1 MRCVGLFLLVILL
14 LGGCGE
20 LPRPFSQSGQQNLD
34 LHVARE
40 RNTIHVRAPLE
51 LPSQRKAFFEQL
63 IVSQLRNSGLAAR
76 RAAAP
81 PTGVA
86 RLFASTEIR
95 PEGEDRERLRLS
107 WQLISMDGEP
117 LLTPVQERVIQ
128 QGAWQRGD
136 KELLESLSRDLTN
149 QIGES
154 FGMNYRP
161 PALTPEE
168 ITSEDPREE
177 SQDAAS
183 REEAATP
190 GPGDA
195 GQEQERSGEVVV
207 LPIEEAPGDGR
218 ESLEVAMMQVLRDAG
233 VPVRRVPEIQ
243 DFLLDVD
250 IELGEP
256 QDGSQRI
263 RIVWTL
269 LSARDFSEIGTLTQE
284 NRIPAGSL
292 DGEWGDTAY
301 AISRAAADGL
311 IELLRETG
319 LAITSGARSP

>member
-1 MRCVGLFLLVILL
+1 MRCAGLFLLMILL

-40 RNTIHVRAPLE
+40 RNTIHVRAPLD
-51 LPSQRKAFFEQL
+51 LPPQRKALFEQL
-63 IVSQLRNSGLAAR
+63 IVSQLRDSGLAAR

-81 PTGVA
+81 PAGVA
-86 RLFASTEIR
+86 RLFASAEIWS
-95 PEGEDRERLRLS
+95 EGEERERLRLS

-117 LLTPVQERVIQ
+117 LLAPVQERVIQ

-136 KELLESLSRDLTN
+136 EGLLDSLSRDLTN

-154 FGMNYRP
+154 FGMNYQP

-168 ITSEDPREE
+168 LASEDPAEE
-177 SQDAAS
+177 SRDAAP
-183 REEAATP
+183 RKEAATP
-190 GPGDA
+190 DMRDTEP
-195 GQEQERSGEVVV
+195 EQKRSGEVVV

-218 ESLEVAMMQVLRDAG
+218 ESLEIAMMQVLRDAG
-233 VPVRRVPEIQ
+233 VPVRRVPEKQ
-243 DFLLDVD
+243 DFLLEVD

-256 QDGSQRI
+256 QDGSQRV
-263 RIVWTL
+263 RILWTL
-269 LSARDFSEIGTLTQE
+269 LSALDFSEIGTLTQE

-301 AISRAAADGL
+301 AISRAAAEGL
-311 IELLRETG
+311 IELFRESG
-319 LAITSGARSP
+319 LAVAPRQ